1 LKDKSSRSGV
11 PGSPDI
17 VKNIGAAVKSA
28 REELNISIRKL
39 AGKSGLSATAIWK
52 IEHGQMSP
60 SIVVLYHI
68 AQGLGIKFTELIS
81 PVFEEEA
88 VIYMPSETRTPIG
101 DGGVHME
108 RLSGSKR
115 TWSIQSYV
123 YTLKK
128 GARSGKQPMT
138 HGGEEMSFCLKGKIQ
153 YLVDGKPFILGPGDS
168 IHFKSNLPHSWQNL
182 YSSVSAM
189 VNVVVPPRMV

>member
-1 LKDKSSRSGV
+1 MKDKSMRDDL

-17 VKNIGAAVKSA
+17 VKNIGAAVKGA

-39 AGKSGLSATAIWK
+39 ADKSGLSATAIWK

-60 SIVVLYHI
+60 SIVVIYHI

-81 PVFEEEA
+81 PVFEEES
-88 VIYMPSETRTPIG
+88 VIYMPSGQRTHIG

-115 TWSIQSYV
+115 IWSIQSYV

-128 GARSGKQPMT
+128 GAKSGKEQMS
-138 HGGEEMSFCLKGKIQ
+138 HGGEEMSFCLKGRIQ
-153 YLVDGKPFILGPGDS
+153 YMVDGKPFILKPGDS

-189 VNVVVPPRMV
+189 VNVVVPPRML